1 MGMQDGAGLRGLRQ
15 NHVQKSFGRW
25 LRPGFGET
33 LPLVINEDKLAGF
46 QAALVESTGGNQ
58 QPQGSA
64 RGHDAVVAARAER
77 PAAAMKIAA
86 GLDQLLNPPRAV
98 FGCAFLPHGVFPK
111 AFSSKAF
118 SRTVNGKV
126 VASSWA
132 AGVIFFQDFCRTPII
147 FASGVL
153 A

>member
-25 LRPGFGET
+25 LRPGFGER

-46 QAALVESTGGNQ
+46 QAALVESTAGNQ
-58 QPQGSA
+58 QPQGGA

-86 GLDQLLNPPRAV
+86 GLDQFFDPARVVLGRS
-98 FGCAFLPHGVFPK
+98 FLSHGVFPK
-111 AFSSKAF
+111 AFSSNAF
-118 SRTVNGKV
+118 SRTVKGNV
-126 VASSWA
+126 PANS
-132 AGVIFFQDFCRTPII
+132 
-147 FASGVL
+147 
-153 A
+153 